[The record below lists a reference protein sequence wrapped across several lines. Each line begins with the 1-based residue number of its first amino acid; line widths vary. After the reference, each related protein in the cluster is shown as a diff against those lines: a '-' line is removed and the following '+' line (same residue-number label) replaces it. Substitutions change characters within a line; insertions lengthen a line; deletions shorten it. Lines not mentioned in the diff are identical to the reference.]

1 MKRFFPPIAWMAL
14 IFILSGRESVSVA
27 DTWTVNFLF
36 FKTLHIIEYFI
47 LYVLWYRAV
56 RDFRIAAL
64 ATVAYALIDEV
75 HQTFVPTREGTLRDV
90 IIDGIGAALA
100 WYTLARLLPKAPR
113 RRKT

>member
-1 MKRFFPPIAWMAL
+1 
-14 IFILSGRESVSVA
+14 
-27 DTWTVNFLF
+27 
-36 FKTLHIIEYFI
+36 
-47 LYVLWYRAV
+47 
-56 RDFRIAAL
+56 
-64 ATVAYALIDEV
+64 V